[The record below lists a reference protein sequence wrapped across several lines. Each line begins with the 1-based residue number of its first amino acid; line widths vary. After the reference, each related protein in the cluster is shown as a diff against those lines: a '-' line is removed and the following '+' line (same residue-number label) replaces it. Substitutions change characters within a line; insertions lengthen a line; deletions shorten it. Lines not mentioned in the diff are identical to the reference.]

1 MYINFIISV
10 HICGL
15 FFSGK
20 EVIVMSKRQK
30 DFMYFLIKYK
40 GYTSIEA
47 GILASI
53 LVKY

>member
-1 MYINFIISV
+1 
-10 HICGL
+10 
-15 FFSGK
+15 
-20 EVIVMSKRQK
+20 MSKRQK

>member
-1 MYINFIISV
+1 
-10 HICGL
+10 
-15 FFSGK
+15 
-20 EVIVMSKRQK
+20 MSKRQK

-53 LVKY
+53 LVKYWLLSKGVVVCLICLVKNLFLMK